1 MKRRKT
7 SGIGILVA
15 AQDRQAVPHRSEL
28 GCLGGEDLH
37 GKLARQGVAAVN
49 QDQAGHLYRP
59 FVVRDHQGQ
68 EIHVRISRVARRRG
82 SKYRTSKRAASFGAS
97 SVCML
102 GVTVFGL
109 FLTPVFYV
117 GDPAMKLRLENA

>member
-28 GCLGGEDLH
+28 GCLGGEDLL
-37 GKLARQGVAAVN
+37 GKLARQGIV
-49 QDQAGHLYRP
+49 
-59 FVVRDHQGQ
+59 
-68 EIHVRISRVARRRG
+68 
-82 SKYRTSKRAASFGAS
+82 GAN

-102 GVTVFGL
+102 GVTVFGF
-109 FLTPVFYV
+109 FLMPNRPMLSCRFV
-117 GDPAMKLRLENA
+117 LS